1 MPKPSPSH
9 TFKKNGIYYLRLAIP
24 LDLRPLVGKCEL
36 RYSLKTGYRSEAAA
50 RAGYVTNHIR
60 SLLSLLRGIHLPKLT
75 NSLIRTLV
83 EEYVR
88 ARLDEFSHANEAR
101 MNNEILK
108 AMGIERQGPID
119 RSFEKML
126 RELRKIHDERE
137 KFENISLIARSK
149 EFLEQKGFKD
159 FLDSPAFSAFC
170 VGTSTAEKKFFL
182 YFLAILNEERNPED
196 RLNELLDVDSY
207 HPRLPGSLQRPVH
220 LPPQLASKQDHN
232 LVSIPLSQLIEKYTI
247 ERKQTW
253 KDSTAQEYPGILSE
267 FLEITGDIDSAAL
280 TKAHLVHYKDTL
292 LKLPAGRGRKA
303 QFKGKSIKEILEM
316 GYANTVTAQTANKHL
331 LVIAGLLNWATGSG
345 YCASNFAKGLQIR
358 LPKGNPRDAR
368 SIWTKEDLKI
378 LFAED
383 TYPLSGQ
390 AHMFWLPILGLLTG
404 ARIDELSQLS
414 PDDIR
419 ITDGIWCLHIDDTNG
434 KRIKTPF
441 SKRVVPLHPFLVD
454 TLYLHEY
461 ARKIKDTGE
470 SRIFPE
476 LFQYRSDC
484 RKIASKNFSKFIR
497 RKLKITDT
505 RLSFHSFRHTV
516 KQYLVNAGVEKMMRN
531 DLMGWQND
539 NVSDGV
545 YGVQTPP
552 RILYE
557 QAVKK
562 IPLEHDYSFLA
573 KAPWVIPSKPKGKKS
588 PPA

>member
-9 TFKKNGIYYLRLAIP
+9 TFKKNGIYYLRIAIP

-50 RAGYVTNHIR
+50 RAGYATNHIR

-75 NSLIRTLV
+75 NALIRTLV

-88 ARLDEFSHANEAR
+88 ARLDEFSHANEVR

-108 AMGIERQGPID
+108 TMGIKRQGPID

-126 RELRKIHDERE
+126 KELRKIHDERE

-182 YFLAILNEERNPED
+182 YFLAILHEERNPED

-207 HPRLPGSLQRPVH
+207 HPRLPGALQRPAH
-220 LPPQLASKQDHN
+220 LPPQLASKPDHN
-232 LVSIPLSQLIEKYTI
+232 LISIPLSQLIEKYTI
-247 ERKQTW
+247 ERRQTW

-280 TKAHLVHYKDTL
+280 TKTHLVHYKDTL

-303 QFKGKSIKEILEM
+303 QFKGKSINEILEM
-316 GYANTVTAQTANKHL
+316 EYTTTVTAQTANKHL

-378 LFAED
+378 LFAEN
-383 TYPLSGQ
+383 TYPLTGP

-404 ARIDELSQLS
+404 ARIDELSQLFIE
-414 PDDIR
+414 DIR
-419 ITDGIWCLHIDDTNG
+419 TTNGVWCLHIDDTND
-434 KRIKTPF
+434 KRLKTSF
-441 SKRVVPLHPFLVD
+441 SRRVVPLHPFLVE
-454 TLYLHEY
+454 TLSLPEY
-461 ARKIKDTGE
+461 ASDLKAAGGTRL
-470 SRIFPE
+470 FPE
-476 LFQYRSDC
+476 LFLSLSEC
-484 RKIASKNFSKFIR
+484 RKIASNNFSKFIR
-497 RKLKITDT
+497 RKLKISNTK
-505 RLSFHSFRHTV
+505 LSFHSFRHTV
-516 KQYLVNAGVEKMMRN
+516 KQYMLNAGVEKAIRN
-531 DLMGWQND
+531 DLLGWQNTD
-539 NVSDGV
+539 ISDGV
-545 YGVQTPP
+545 YGIQTPP
-552 RILYE
+552 SILLE
-557 QAVKK
+557 KAVKL
-562 IPLEHDYSFLA
+562 IPLEVDCSFMTKRYS
-573 KAPWVIPSKPKGKKS
+573 KKIHTNSKK
-588 PPA
+588 